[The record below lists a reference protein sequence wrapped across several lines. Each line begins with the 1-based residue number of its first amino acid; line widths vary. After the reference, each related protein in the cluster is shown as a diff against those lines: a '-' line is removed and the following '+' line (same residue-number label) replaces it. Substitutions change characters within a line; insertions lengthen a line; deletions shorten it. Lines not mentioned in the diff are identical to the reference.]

1 METWALFLFT
11 IFGFAF
17 TLWFLLRCGDIFW
30 RNHELD
36 FIETA
41 QGVIAQGVIAQGVI
55 AQGVIANEDD
65 IIGLTEANIV

>member
-17 TLWFLLRCGDIFW
+17 TLWFLLRCGDIFC

-36 FIETA
+36 FIET
-41 QGVIAQGVIAQGVI
+41 AQGVIAQGVI

-65 IIGLTEANIV
+65 IIGLTEARMV

>member
-17 TLWFLLRCGDIFW
+17 TLWFLLRCGDIFC

-36 FIETA
+36 FIET
-41 QGVIAQGVIAQGVI
+41 

-65 IIGLTEANIV
+65 IIGLTEARMV